1 MAKKGKGKV
10 RRRCR
15 HRAAPRR
22 ASAEPR
28 RSARR
33 GRRRGR
39 ARARREPKVRRL
51 LLSVVLHRARENSRG
66 CRRGSVARASGGSA
80 GVARGGWGRAEQP
93 GAAGRSELRAASR
106 ALGPGYNVVAD
117 ASPCSCSR
125 GHRSAV
131 GRVPGVAEAGPD
143 RVPRAPARSVHHRTA
158 LRTPWRANAAA
169 DTRPDAMA
177 QCCGRMR
184 RRARSSSATRQ
195 STGTSTSSRSRR
207 GAPLPRSPLPECLPS
222 GWAADAAW
230 CLSAAPRAGRW
241 TLART

>member
-10 RRRCR
+10 RPPLPPQ
-15 HRAAPRR
+15 RAAPRR
-22 ASAEPR
+22 AGAEPR
-28 RSARR
+28 RPARR

-39 ARARREPKVRRL
+39 ARARRGPKVRRL
-51 LLSVVLHRARENSRG
+51 PLSVVLRGARKQPRLP
-66 CRRGSVARASGGSA
+66 RGSVARASGRSAGSA
-80 GVARGGWGRAEQP
+80 CRGRGRAEQP
-93 GAAGRSELRAASR
+93 GAAERSELRAASR